1 MYILVHEK
9 RERSK
14 TNLPNLL
21 KRHRTEAVKK
31 KIEPLYITVAKSSK
45 CNSKKILKLAH
56 RILSIGDLE
65 LENIKNLALH
75 AMASLILLRFARCN
89 GLVFTY
95 FKGSWNCVI

>member
-65 LENIKNLALH
+65 PKTLPC
-75 AMASLILLRFARCN
+75 MQWQ
-89 GLVFTY
+89 V
-95 FKGSWNCVI
+95 